1 LLICNILLSRQQ
13 QMITWLRVQSW
24 WVSRSIVSWSHSS
37 AIRKRIREN
46 NLINLL
52 IFVLGNCI
60 IDKILVI
67 ILNHCFRRWSKF
79 LIFMLGFL
87 AFGRSCKRIDDRRK
101 LRIMTLCTSQAIVIF
116 FAKIELYFVNDFN
129 ALLEFFGCL
138 LHNIIAQ

>member
-24 WVSRSIVSWSHSS
+24 WVSRSIVGWSHSS
-37 AIRKRIREN
+37 AICKRICEN

-52 IFVLGNCI
+52 VFALGNCI
-60 IDKILVI
+60 VDKILVL
-67 ILNHCFRRWSKF
+67 ILNHGFRRWSKF
-79 LIFMLGFL
+79 LVFMLSFL
-87 AFGRSCKRIDDRRK
+87 GFGRSCKRIDDRRK
-101 LRIMTLCTSQAIVIF
+101 LWIMTLNKSRAIGIF
-116 FAKIELYFVNDFN
+116 FAKIELYFVNSFN